1 MADLLYKA
9 PLVYEPL
16 RKNRFIFSFPSDTG
30 IQSWWVSTSSL
41 PSINQN
47 ATEIQFMN
55 TSTWVL
61 GRYTWEDITITF
73 RQFIGPS
80 TSQALMEW
88 VRLESESV
96 TGRQGYAAG
105 YKRNITISMTDPTGV
120 PVQKWVLINAFPTT
134 VNFGDLAYDT
144 DDISTAEMTIKYD
157 FAILVY

>member
-120 PVQKWVLINAFPTT
+120 VVQRWVLINAFPTT

>member
-61 GRYTWEDITITF
+61 GRYTWYILHVI
-73 RQFIGPS
+73 
-80 TSQALMEW
+80 
-88 VRLESESV
+88 
-96 TGRQGYAAG
+96 
-105 YKRNITISMTDPTGV
+105 
-120 PVQKWVLINAFPTT
+120 VLW
-134 VNFGDLAYDT
+134 
-144 DDISTAEMTIKYD
+144 SK
-157 FAILVY
+157 

>member
-88 VRLESESV
+88 IRLESESV

-120 PVQKWVLINAFPTT
+120 VVQKWVLINAFPTT

>member
-47 ATEIQFMN
+47 ATEMQFMN

-61 GRYTWEDITITF
+61 GRYTWEDITVTF

-120 PVQKWVLINAFPTT
+120 VVQKWVLINAFPTT